1 MSVFLAKIPYILA
14 AILVFGVLIAI
25 HELGHF
31 LAAKL
36 SDVQVNEFSIGMGP
50 CLWKKQKG
58 ETQYSLR
65 LLPIG
70 GFCAME
76 GEGEESDSPRAL
88 GNQGF
93 WKKLLIFAA
102 GAGMN
107 FLTGLLLIAILFAGA
122 AGFYVDAVLGTAPE
136 LAAVAGE
143 SIQPGDRFYKVN
155 GYRTYVYGDAQ
166 TYLAYAGD
174 TAEVE
179 LVRDGEH
186 IQLQLQKQTCS
197 DQKGQ
202 PYQGFGL
209 YLTAGL
215 VESQGAGT
223 WLRYVWYQTVDYVQL
238 VWFSL
243 RQLVTGGAS
252 MDDVGGPVAI
262 VSTITDVGM
271 QSQQQAEANDQN
283 GTLAAIRS
291 IASFAA
297 LIAVNLA
304 VMNLLPIPALDGG
317 HILFLILDTLAA
329 KLFRR
334 RIPPKY
340 EAAISSVFLVALMG
354 FMLFVT
360 AHDIFKLIR

>member
-1 MSVFLAKIPYILA
+1 
-14 AILVFGVLIAI
+14 
-25 HELGHF
+25 
-31 LAAKL
+31 
-36 SDVQVNEFSIGMGP
+36 
-50 CLWKKQKG
+50 
-58 ETQYSLR
+58 
-65 LLPIG
+65 
-70 GFCAME
+70 
-76 GEGEESDSPRAL
+76 
-88 GNQGF
+88 
-93 WKKLLIFAA
+93 
-102 GAGMN
+102 MN
-107 FLTGLLLIAILFAGA
+107 FLTGLLIIAILFAGA
-122 AGFYVDAVLGTAPE
+122 AGFYVDQVSGTAPE
-136 LAAVAGE
+136 LAAVAGD
-143 SIQPGDRFYKVN
+143 SIQAGDRFYNVN
-155 GYRTYVYGDAQ
+155 GYPTYVTGDAQ
-166 TYLAYAGD
+166 MYLAYAGD

-186 IQLQLQKQTCS
+186 IRVELQKRTCS

-209 YLTAGL
+209 YLTVGM
-215 VESQGAGT
+215 VESDGIGT
-223 WLRYVWYQTVDYVQL
+223 WLRYVWYQTADYVQI

-243 RQLVTGGAS
+243 QQLVTGGAS

-271 QSQQQAEANDQN
+271 ESQQQAEANDQN

-334 RIPPKY
+334 RIPAKY
-340 EAAISSVFLVALMG
+340 ENAISSVFLVALMG

-360 AHDIFKLIR
+360 ANDIFKLIR

>member
-1 MSVFLAKIPYILA
+1 MSVFLAKVPYILA
-14 AILVFGVLIAI
+14 AILVFGILIAV

-36 SDVQVNEFSIGMGP
+36 CGVQVNEFSIGMGP
-50 CLWKKQKG
+50 CLWKRQKG
-58 ETQYSLR
+58 ETQYSWR

-88 GNQGF
+88 GKQGF
-93 WKKLLIFAA
+93 WKRLLIFAA

-107 FLTGLLLIAILFAGA
+107 FLTGLLIIAILFAGA
-122 AGFYVDAVLGTAPE
+122 AGFYVDQVSGTAPE
-136 LAAVAGE
+136 LAAVAGD
-143 SIQPGDRFYKVN
+143 SIQAGDRFYKVN
-155 GYRTYVYGDAQ
+155 GYRTYVTGDAQ
-166 TYLAYAGD
+166 MYLAYAGD

-186 IQLQLQKQTCS
+186 IQVELQKRTCS

-209 YLTAGL
+209 YLTVGM
-215 VESQGAGT
+215 VESDGIGT
-223 WLRYVWYQTVDYVQL
+223 WLRYVWYQTADYVQI

-271 QSQQQAEANDQN
+271 ESQQQAEANDQN

-304 VMNLLPIPALDGG
+304 VMNLLPLPALDGG
-317 HILFLILDTLAA
+317 KIFFLVVNAVCMLTIRKKIPEKFENYVHLAGFA
-329 KLFRR
+329 LLMLLMVVITFQDVWKLF
-334 RIPPKY
+334 K
-340 EAAISSVFLVALMG
+340 
-354 FMLFVT
+354 
-360 AHDIFKLIR
+360 

>member
-1 MSVFLAKIPYILA
+1 M
-14 AILVFGVLIAI
+14 
-25 HELGHF
+25 
-31 LAAKL
+31 
-36 SDVQVNEFSIGMGP
+36 DQVS
-50 CLWKKQKG
+50 
-58 ETQYSLR
+58 
-65 LLPIG
+65 
-70 GFCAME
+70 
-76 GEGEESDSPRAL
+76 
-88 GNQGF
+88 
-93 WKKLLIFAA
+93 
-102 GAGMN
+102 
-107 FLTGLLLIAILFAGA
+107 
-122 AGFYVDAVLGTAPE
+122 GTAPE
-136 LAAVAGE
+136 LAAVAGD
-143 SIQPGDRFYKVN
+143 SIQAGDRFYKVN
-155 GYRTYVYGDAQ
+155 GYRTYVTGDAQ
-166 TYLAYAGD
+166 MYLAYAGD

-186 IQLQLQKQTCS
+186 IRVELQKRTCS

-209 YLTAGL
+209 YLTVGM
-215 VESQGAGT
+215 VEPDGIGT
-223 WLRYVWYQTVDYVQL
+223 WLRYVWYQTADYVQI

-243 RQLVTGGAS
+243 QQLVTGGAS

-271 QSQQQAEANDQN
+271 ESQQQAEANDQN

-334 RIPPKY
+334 RIPAKY
-340 EAAISSVFLVALMG
+340 ENAISSVFLVALMG

>member
-1 MSVFLAKIPYILA
+1 M
-14 AILVFGVLIAI
+14 
-25 HELGHF
+25 
-31 LAAKL
+31 
-36 SDVQVNEFSIGMGP
+36 
-50 CLWKKQKG
+50 
-58 ETQYSLR
+58 
-65 LLPIG
+65 
-70 GFCAME
+70 
-76 GEGEESDSPRAL
+76 
-88 GNQGF
+88 
-93 WKKLLIFAA
+93 
-102 GAGMN
+102 
-107 FLTGLLLIAILFAGA
+107 
-122 AGFYVDAVLGTAPE
+122 
-136 LAAVAGE
+136 
-143 SIQPGDRFYKVN
+143 
-155 GYRTYVYGDAQ
+155 
-166 TYLAYAGD
+166 YLAYAGD

-186 IQLQLQKQTCS
+186 IRVELQKRTCS

-209 YLTAGL
+209 YLTVGM
-215 VESQGAGT
+215 VESDGIGT
-223 WLRYVWYQTVDYVQL
+223 WLRYVWYQTADYVQI

-243 RQLVTGGAS
+243 QQLVTGGAS
-252 MDDVGGPVAI
+252 MDDVGGRWP
-262 VSTITDVGM
+262 SSPPSRMWGW
-271 QSQQQAEANDQN
+271 SPSSRRGHDQN

-334 RIPPKY
+334 RIPAKY
-340 EAAISSVFLVALMG
+340 ENAISSVFLVALMG

>member
-1 MSVFLAKIPYILA
+1 MSVFLAKVPYILA
-14 AILVFGVLIAI
+14 AILVFGILIAV

-36 SDVQVNEFSIGMGP
+36 CGVQVNEFSIGMGL
-50 CLWKKQKG
+50 CLWKRQKG

-76 GEGEESDSPRAL
+76 GEGEASDSPRAL
-88 GNQGF
+88 GKQGF
-93 WKKLLIFAA
+93 WKRLLIFAA

-107 FLTGLLLIAILFAGA
+107 FLTGLLIIAILFAGA
-122 AGFYVDAVLGTAPE
+122 AGFYVDQVSGTAPE
-136 LAAVAGE
+136 LAAVAGD
-143 SIQPGDRFYKVN
+143 SIQAGDRFYKVN
-155 GYRTYVYGDAQ
+155 GYRTYVTGDAQ
-166 TYLAYAGD
+166 MYLAYAGD

-186 IQLQLQKQTCS
+186 IRVELQKRTCS

-209 YLTAGL
+209 YLTVGM
-215 VESQGAGT
+215 VESDGIGT

-243 RQLVTGGAS
+243 RQLVTGSAS

-271 QSQQQAEANDQN
+271 ESQQQAEANDQN

-334 RIPPKY
+334 RIPAKY
-340 EAAISSVFLVALMG
+340 ENAISSVFLVALMG

>member
-1 MSVFLAKIPYILA
+1 M
-14 AILVFGVLIAI
+14 
-25 HELGHF
+25 
-31 LAAKL
+31 
-36 SDVQVNEFSIGMGP
+36 
-50 CLWKKQKG
+50 
-58 ETQYSLR
+58 
-65 LLPIG
+65 
-70 GFCAME
+70 
-76 GEGEESDSPRAL
+76 
-88 GNQGF
+88 
-93 WKKLLIFAA
+93 
-102 GAGMN
+102 
-107 FLTGLLLIAILFAGA
+107 
-122 AGFYVDAVLGTAPE
+122 
-136 LAAVAGE
+136 
-143 SIQPGDRFYKVN
+143 
-155 GYRTYVYGDAQ
+155 
-166 TYLAYAGD
+166 
-174 TAEVE
+174 
-179 LVRDGEH
+179 
-186 IQLQLQKQTCS
+186 
-197 DQKGQ
+197 
-202 PYQGFGL
+202 
-209 YLTAGL
+209 
-215 VESQGAGT
+215 
-223 WLRYVWYQTVDYVQL
+223 QL

-271 QSQQQAEANDQN
+271 ESQQQAEAHDQN

-334 RIPPKY
+334 RIPMKY